1 MRSKN
6 LRIELPYIVSYAT
19 ILPCFVP
26 YFEEVQR
33 DLTSMCKKAIVFWI
47 YFLLTCEYHDPST
60 PLCCFAFDAWNALLA
75 GSCLRCRQ
83 AWLESD

>member
-1 MRSKN
+1 MSRPLLLN
-6 LRIELPYIVSYAT
+6 
-19 ILPCFVP
+19 F
-26 YFEEVQR
+26 F
-33 DLTSMCKKAIVFWI
+33 
-47 YFLLTCEYHDPST
+47 LTCEYHDPST